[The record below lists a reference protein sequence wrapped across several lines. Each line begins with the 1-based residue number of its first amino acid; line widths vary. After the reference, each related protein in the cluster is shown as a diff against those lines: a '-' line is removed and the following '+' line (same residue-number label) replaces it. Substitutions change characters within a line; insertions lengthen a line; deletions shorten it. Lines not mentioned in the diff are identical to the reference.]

1 VIRAQATAGRLLVVT
16 GLVLFFAYVGL
27 FLVVLEQGRAAAA
40 GGGEPLYTDFIQ
52 LYAASRLLQQ
62 GQAAALYSVADLHAA
77 YLETARAMYGAGLS
91 EAQARQA
98 TYSPW
103 QYPPLF
109 MLFVYPLAWGGY
121 FAALA
126 GWLVVTGVPYL
137 LATRHALGMRFGWLL
152 ALAAPPLFFNLFQ
165 GQTGFLSA
173 GLIGL
178 GLACLTSRP
187 LLAGV
192 LIGLAAGK
200 PHLGVLLPL
209 ALACGGYWKSFASA
223 SVTVVGLALVSALLF
238 GIAPWQQYLGTFSYS
253 FAAFEA
259 GFVRL
264 DWMVSPLGSALYAGA
279 GPGLA
284 QALQAVVSLG
294 SVAVVAYAWRR
305 RSGVAHPVRCALV
318 CSAALLCV
326 PAAYLYD
333 LTLLVPAAGWLWSDL
348 RRRGAASW
356 ELPTLL
362 ALLAL
367 SLFQLGIGRAW
378 QLPLG
383 LLSVAGMFLLA
394 LHRARPAR
402 CEPGVA

>member
-279 GPGLA
+279 GP
-284 QALQAVVSLG
+284 
-294 SVAVVAYAWRR
+294 
-305 RSGVAHPVRCALV
+305 VRCALV